1 MQDRMMPSHV
11 KLLKAA
17 IREPLSGISLYNS
30 LGDLLS
36 SLKKNYGMVFPEVNY
51 MPMLVQY
58 ARLLALPSEP

>member
-11 KLLKAA
+11 KLFKTA

-58 ARLLALPSEP
+58 ARLLALPS